1 MKRMEDGSVV
11 KMEDTEILR
20 NAIKERG
27 VLQSD
32 LADKLGVL
40 QSTISMHLNRKRIG
54 LDVFRSI
61 LDVIDYDVVIVD
73 RNTGEAVWK
82 VDQKK

>member
-61 LDVIDYDVVIVD
+61 LDAIDYDVVIVD